1 MIVFLTRDFK
11 DYPKNKIDLPEDKS
25 WSIYD
30 KIDTI
35 ELMETECEKIVI
47 PNNDE
52 DNYEDTVRILVLP
65 FHRFSK
71 NYYTMILE
79 NKSYTLYELLNIIYK
94 FYNEKRLTY
103 LELKSLDSDDVYEY
117 IDNKCLHLKENP
129 HAVINPI
136 DIIGDKTFFQGIYY
150 EEDNVGDIQYT
161 LSLGS

>member
-1 MIVFLTRDFK
+1 MIVFLTRDFQ
-11 DYPKNKIDLPEDKS
+11 DYPKTKIDLPEDKS
-25 WSIYD
+25 WCIYNT
-30 KIDTI
+30 IDDI
-35 ELMETECEKIVI
+35 NLSELESEMKVI
-47 PNNDE
+47 PKNNDE
-52 DNYEDTVRILVLP
+52 EIVRILVLP

-79 NKSYTLYELLNIIYK
+79 NKAYTLYELLTIIYK

-103 LELKSLDSDDVYEY
+103 LELKSLDSDDIYEY
-117 IDNKCLHLKENP
+117 IDDKCLHLKENP
-129 HAVINPI
+129 HAVITPI